1 MANHPSALK
10 RMRQNETKRF
20 RNIAYKSKVRTAV
33 KKFLQAVEQK
43 TADSSRLLSA
53 ATSLLHTG
61 VSKGILH
68 SNTASRTIGR
78 LSKKL
83 PSV

>member
-1 MANHPSALK
+1 M
-10 RMRQNETKRF
+10 
-20 RNIAYKSKVRTAV
+20 AYKSKVRTAV
-33 KKFLQAVEQK
+33 KKFLQAADQK
-43 TADSSRLLSA
+43 DADSSQLLSA
-53 ATSLLHTG
+53 ATSLLHKG

-83 PSV
+83 PTA